1 MLFIFVIWC
10 VLKNQPQIFKI
21 DGCWVVLLRGKI
33 YILRIFLQYWDPNIA
48 TIAQRLADACPTV
61 AENHDDHRDVPG
73 LLITTPNSSCENV
86 MFLQVSVC
94 PRRGMHGRGG
104 VHAGCAW
111 SGGGRMEVCNGTWMV
126 GRAWRGCAY
135 QMGGGVL
142 QGDMC
147 GGGAHAGQITT
158 VGVFISVYLHFIK
171 IYNVTTY
178 PEQYIVF
185 TKNNKLL
192 HM

>member
-33 YILRIFLQYWDPNIA
+33 YILRIFFQYWDPNIA

-94 PRRGMHGRGG
+94 PRRGMPGRGG
-104 VHAGCAW
+104 VHGGCAW
-111 SGGGRMEVCNGTWMV
+111 SGGAHGGVQWDMDGRGVH
-126 GRAWRGCAY
+126 
-135 QMGGGVL
+135 GGGVHIRWE
-142 QGDMC
+142 GVC
-147 GGGAHAGQITT
+147 CKGTCVVGARMQ
-158 VGVFISVYLHFIK
+158 
-171 IYNVTTY
+171 
-178 PEQYIVF
+178 ER
-185 TKNNKLL
+185 
-192 HM
+192 